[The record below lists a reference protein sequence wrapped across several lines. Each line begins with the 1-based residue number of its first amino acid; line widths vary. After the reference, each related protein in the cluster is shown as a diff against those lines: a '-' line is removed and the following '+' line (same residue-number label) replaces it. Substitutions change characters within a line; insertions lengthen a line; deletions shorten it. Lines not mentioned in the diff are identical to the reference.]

1 MGGEEKRPSPRRWIV
16 LAALLLAVVAFVLPP
31 LVNISRYQHRIA
43 DAIGRSIGR
52 PVHISSVKLR
62 LLPLPGFEFSDFSV
76 KEDPH
81 FGSEPVLR
89 SGSVVAYLRLLSLWR
104 GRLEVSRI
112 HFDDAS
118 LNLVRD
124 PDGKWNLGSI
134 LVQAAQIPNA
144 PTGQRYAGR
153 APRFPYIEAENARI
167 NFKQGNEKK
176 PLSFLNSDLSISLAP
191 GDDWEVHFR
200 AQPVRTDLDLDLA
213 DTGTLRID
221 GTLHRAALL
230 GQMPLNL
237 KVEWSG
243 VPLGQLSRLTLGRD
257 IGWRGGLEVE
267 AQVGGTAE
275 LAQVNASLKVAGLH
289 RSEFSPARPMD
300 VATSCQA
307 SFRKESRSL
316 EDISCTSPV
325 GHGALLLTGSIQD
338 GRTVPEANLTLGINS
353 VPASAV
359 LAGLQEVRS
368 SLGAGVQAAGTL
380 NGDFHYT
387 SQSGRQPLISGEV
400 ALASLSLTPPD
411 ASKPFLLAPV
421 RVRCDSPDAGN
432 VGPPALLLQPVK
444 LAMGAPVPVTVDGR
458 FTPAGFDLHLSGTTS
473 LARLQAFNKSFGLL
487 GVRSTR
493 PPAVGA
499 NSVALGG
506 AGTASLDL
514 DVRGKWLLPVPDSDN
529 PIASS
534 TAEGSMVIRNAEL
547 TTSYLSHPLRIVS
560 AQGILSPTQIAWTN
574 ASISYGKLEAQGTLE
589 YPTVCTGST
598 PCAGRFSLTTAALD
612 LGALQSTLLGSSE
625 GGELLRQILDRIDRH
640 PVKWPDLSGTVQIG
654 ELSTG
659 KLVVRD
665 AIGAIDVSGNM
676 IKIRS
681 LNGHLASGIIHL
693 AGLVDASGDQP
704 DYRLDV
710 QVTNAAPSA
719 LAGIFEERWGSGVA
733 NFSTQL
739 RMSGFDAQ
747 ELARSATGTLHWNW
761 TKGGLAAETPLPVA
775 AQPFVHFD
783 QWSADAAIAD
793 STITIT
799 HSLLARGKEAIPL
812 SGTISFGREID
823 LKGGSA
829 ADAVSITGTLE
840 HPEVKSVPEE
850 VAN

>member
-1 MGGEEKRPSPRRWIV
+1 MSGEEKRPSPRRWIV
-16 LAALLLAVVAFVLPP
+16 LAAILLALVAFVLPP

-62 LLPLPGFEFSDFSV
+62 LLPLPGFELSDFSI

-81 FGSEPVLR
+81 FGSEPVLH

-104 GRLEVSRI
+104 GRLEVSRMD
-112 HFDDAS
+112 FDDAS

-124 PDGKWNLGSI
+124 SDGKWNLGSI
-134 LVQAAQIPNA
+134 LVQAANIPNA
-144 PTGQRYAGR
+144 PTGQRYAGS

-167 NFKQGNEKK
+167 NIKQGNEKK

-213 DTGTLRID
+213 DTGILRID

-230 GQMPLNL
+230 GQMPLKL

-243 VPLGQLSRLTLGRD
+243 VPLGQLSRLTMGRD
-257 IGWRGGLEVE
+257 IGWRGGLEVQ
-267 AQVGGTAE
+267 AQVAGNAE
-275 LAQVNASLKVAGLH
+275 LAQIKAGLKVAGLH

-316 EDISCTSPV
+316 EDISCASPV
-325 GHGALLLTGSIQD
+325 GDGAFLLTGSVQD
-338 GRTVPEANLTLGINS
+338 GRTVPEANLTLGIHR

-359 LAGLQEVRS
+359 LAGLQQVRS
-368 SLGAGVQAAGTL
+368 SLGAGVQATGTL

-387 SQSGRQPLISGEV
+387 SQNGRPPLISGEV

-411 ASKPFLLAPV
+411 ASRPFLLAPV
-421 RVRCDSPDAGN
+421 RLRCDSSEAGN
-432 VGPPALLLQPVK
+432 AGAPALLLQPVK
-444 LAMGAPVPVTVDGR
+444 LSMGAPAPVTVDGR

-473 LARLQAFNKSFGLL
+473 LARMQAFNRSFGLL
-487 GVRSTR
+487 GVHST
-493 PPAVGA
+493 PPASLGA
-499 NSVALGG
+499 ASVALGG
-506 AGTASLDL
+506 AGTAALDL
-514 DVRGKWLLPVPDSDN
+514 NLRGKWLLPVPDSDN

-547 TTSYLSHPLRIVS
+547 TTSYLSQPLRIVS

-598 PCAGRFSLTTAALD
+598 PCTGRFSLTTPALD
-612 LGALQSTLLGSSE
+612 LGALQSTLLGTSQ
-625 GGELLRQILDRIDRH
+625 GGELLRKILNRIDRQ
-640 PVKWPDLSGTVQIG
+640 PAKWPDLSGTVQIG

-659 KLVVRD
+659 RLVVRD
-665 AIGAIDVSGNM
+665 ATGAIDVSGNM

-681 LNGHLASGIIHL
+681 LNGHLASGAIHL
-693 AGLVDASGDQP
+693 AGEVDASGDQP
-704 DYRLDV
+704 EYRLDA
-710 QVTNAAPSA
+710 QVTNATPSA
-719 LAGIFEERWGSGVA
+719 LAGIFGERWGSGVA
-733 NFSTQL
+733 NFSTEL
-739 RMSGFDAQ
+739 TMSGFDAQ
-747 ELARSATGTLHWNW
+747 DLARSAAGALHWNW

-775 AQPFVHFD
+775 AQSFAHFD

-812 SGTISFGREID
+812 SGTISFDREID

-829 ADAVSITGTLE
+829 ADAISITGTLE
-840 HPEVKSVPEE
+840 HPEAKSVPEE